1 MHLWPVDRLYCNE
14 RSETCRYW
22 PRGLDIPV
30 GSEPSPTNAFSI
42 CEPVDPRFRKEFEGL
57 IPKGPRPLLRRT
69 FTTTMF
75 GPLAVL
81 IAILP
86 GLYGLS
92 HWDLTPPGPWWGLR
106 GLAVLDDQLWI
117 DQTPM
122 SAAISQGQDNDSLA
136 IISAQPPLYVW
147 AEAILLSLSPSRSPL
162 ATVLPAYV
170 SGTVLIMLVYRQ
182 ARTWSKPGTAIIAA
196 WIIGFHPRT
205 LDAMQRCSPA
215 TLGTALI
222 LASLQFYSEH
232 IIAGQGGRI
241 RGRIFYAVG
250 CGACLGLSLMTL
262 GLVGLILVPI
272 IVLHQLALNAGESPL
287 ERPRHWYEAWR
298 SLPGFFYG
306 SSAMIVAMCIAA
318 PWHVWMSLVHGGEFW
333 LNLSE
338 PSKSLGSLNRGPIH
352 HLLDASPIFLIP
364 ALYSAWLS
372 VRNWFAG
379 SKAPDD
385 ADESLTRPEWRERV
399 ARDNLEQDRDGLV
412 LWTIWAVVALAFCV
426 YWPLGPTSTMGL
438 LLACP
443 LALLAAHTIR
453 GLSQRQIPARLL
465 IRMTPLVVL
474 GFCWW
479 ASSDVRL
486 AIAVGQTRGIADAFS
501 GDYGKALTA
510 TLLLALATWAGASV
524 STRWIRRNDVR
535 IRLILALNVFS
546 LLVLQMSL
554 GINELKFRHDITRQL
569 LDLREAIV
577 RRNQI
582 SPIEHIHLVGSISPR
597 DLATLRP
604 FELDSGS
611 LLPARQVVAPK
622 TPSGIDPAGRLRFI
636 MRSALPRVPQTD
648 HRSVDTLFDAPV
660 SRSLVILVGH
670 DSRLSIAEQSRLGL
684 EPIHPGVARILTAFA
699 SGQRGRTMAAE
710 TKAGS
715 IIGAQSV
722 SIAPIETQTQASQI
736 SPAP

>member
-1 MHLWPVDRLYCNE
+1 
-14 RSETCRYW
+14 
-22 PRGLDIPV
+22 
-30 GSEPSPTNAFSI
+30 
-42 CEPVDPRFRKEFEGL
+42 
-57 IPKGPRPLLRRT
+57 
-69 FTTTMF
+69 MF

-106 GLAVLDDQLWI
+106 GLSVIDDQMWI
-117 DQTPM
+117 DQSPM
-122 SAAISQGQDNDSLA
+122 TAAISRGQDNESIG

-147 AEAILLSLSPSRSPL
+147 AEAILLRLSPSRSPM

-170 SGTVLIMLVYRQ
+170 SGAVLIMLVYRQ

-215 TLGTALI
+215 TLGAALI
-222 LASLQFYSEH
+222 VASLQFYSEH

-241 RGRIFYAVG
+241 RGRILYAVG

-262 GLVGLILVPI
+262 GLLGLILVPI

-287 ERPRHWYEAWR
+287 ERPLHWYEAWR

-306 SSAMIVAMCIAA
+306 SSAMIVALSIAA

-333 LNLSE
+333 LFLSE
-338 PSKSLGSLNRGPIH
+338 PSKSLGSLNRGPVH

-379 SKAPDD
+379 SKSPDD
-385 ADESLTRPEWRERV
+385 AEESLTRPEWRERV
-399 ARDNLEQDRDGLV
+399 ARDTLEQDRDGLV
-412 LWTIWAVVALAFCV
+412 LWTIWAVVALAFSV

-474 GFCWW
+474 GFSWW

-486 AIAVGQTRGIADAFS
+486 AIAVGQTRGLADAFS
-501 GDYGKALTA
+501 GEYGKALIA
-510 TLLLALATWAGASV
+510 TILLALATWAGASI

-535 IRLILALNVFS
+535 IRLVLALDVLS
-546 LLVLQMSL
+546 LLAVQMSL
-554 GINELKFRHDITRQL
+554 GINELRFRHDITRQL

-577 RRNQI
+577 RRNQA

-597 DLATLRP
+597 DLAAIRP
-604 FELDSGS
+604 YEQDSGS
-611 LLPARQVVAPK
+611 LLPVRQVITPQN
-622 TPSGIDPAGRLRFI
+622 PSGIDPAGRLRFI
-636 MRSALPRVPQTD
+636 LRSALPRVPQTD
-648 HRSVDTLFDAPV
+648 HRSVDTLFNAPV

-684 EPIHPGVARILTAFA
+684 EPIHPGVDRILTAFA
-699 SGQRGRTMAAE
+699 SGQRGRTVTAE
-710 TKAGS
+710 TSSGA
-715 IIGAQSV
+715 IIGNQSV
-722 SIAPIETQTQASQI
+722 SIAPFDTDAQAIRI
-736 SPAP
+736 SPTP

>member
-1 MHLWPVDRLYCNE
+1 MGSDPSTSHAHPIR
-14 RSETCRYW
+14 ET
-22 PRGLDIPV
+22 
-30 GSEPSPTNAFSI
+30 A
-42 CEPVDPRFRKEFEGL
+42 DPRTRREFEGL

-81 IAILP
+81 VAILP

-106 GLAVLDDQLWI
+106 GLSVIDDRMWI

-122 SAAISQGQDNDSLA
+122 TAAISRGHENDALS

-170 SGTVLIMLVYRQ
+170 SGAVLIMLVYRQ

-222 LASLQFYSEH
+222 VASLQFYSEH
-232 IIAGQGGRI
+232 IIAGQAGRI
-241 RGRIFYAVG
+241 RGRILYAVG
-250 CGACLGLSLMTL
+250 CGACLGLSLMTM
-262 GLVGLILVPI
+262 GLVGLILLPI

-306 SSAMIVAMCIAA
+306 SSAMIVAMCVAA

-333 LNLSE
+333 SNLSE

-364 ALYSAWLS
+364 AMYSAWLS

-379 SKAPDD
+379 SKTPDD
-385 ADESLTRPEWRERV
+385 SDESLKRPEWRERV
-399 ARDNLEQDRDGLV
+399 ARDTLEQDRDGLV

-443 LALLAAHTIR
+443 LALLAAHTVR
-453 GLSQRQIPARLL
+453 GLSQRHIPARLL

-474 GFCWW
+474 GFSWW

-486 AIAVGQTRGIADAFS
+486 AIAVGQTLGIAEAFS
-501 GDYGKALTA
+501 GAAGRALIT
-510 TLLLALATWAGASV
+510 TILLAVTTWAVASA
-524 STRWIRRNDVR
+524 STRWIRKNDLR
-535 IRLILALNVFS
+535 IRLVLALNVFT
-546 LLVLQMSL
+546 LLAIQMSL
-554 GINELKFRHDITRQL
+554 GINELRFRHDITRQL

-597 DLATLRP
+597 DLSSLRP
-604 FELDSGS
+604 YEQDSGS
-611 LLPARQVVAPK
+611 LLPVRQVVLPPNP
-622 TPSGIDPAGRLRFI
+622 TGIDPAGRLRFI
-636 MRSALPRVPQTD
+636 LRSALPRVPQTD
-648 HRSVDTLFDAPV
+648 HRSVDTLFQAPV
-660 SRSLVILVGH
+660 SRSLVILVGN

-699 SGQRGRTMAAE
+699 SGQRGRPLTTDSSPAA
-710 TKAGS
+710 TVGDR
-715 IIGAQSV
+715 SV
-722 SIAPIETQTQASQI
+722 SIAPVDSESGANRIV
-736 SPAP
+736 PAP